1 MVDAKCASFCACVSI
16 LIMRHSVDLL
26 RRFTALCFAAILLF
40 AESYGRTALTVTTKD
55 QQTTNVD
62 TLVKREANV
71 SISCKDEV
79 TGRPGVLSVNSETT
93 TLPSP
98 SSGEWIIP
106 SMSVAD
112 QGAYECCV
120 GVPPCQENAILSE
133 LKACKRLSYI
143 NCGRTC
149 STVALSVSCAFC
161 RFKL

>member
-26 RRFTALCFAAILLF
+26 RRFTALCLAAILLF
-40 AESYGRTALTVTTKD
+40 TESYGRTTLTITTKD
-55 QQTTNVD
+55 QQTSNMD
-62 TLVKREANV
+62 TLVKRGANV

-79 TGRPGVLSVNSETT
+79 TGQTGNLRVNSEPT

-120 GVPPCQENAILSE
+120 GDPPCQENAIISE
-133 LKACKRLSYI
+133 LKALS
-143 NCGRTC
+143 R
-149 STVALSVSCAFC
+149 V
-161 RFKL
+161 